1 MAHDRENESLNR
13 DGFIAIKIE
22 NTNEKGFNQRAKYLF
37 GTTGI
42 LLFAIQRF

>member
-13 DGFIAIKIE
+13 GSFKAKNIE
-22 NTNEKGFNQRAKYLF
+22 NSNEKGFNQRAKYLF